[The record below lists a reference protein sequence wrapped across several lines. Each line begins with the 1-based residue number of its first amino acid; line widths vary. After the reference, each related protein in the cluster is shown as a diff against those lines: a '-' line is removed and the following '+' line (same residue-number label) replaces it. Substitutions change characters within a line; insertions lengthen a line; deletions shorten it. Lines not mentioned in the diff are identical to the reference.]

1 MVRKQTDE
9 EIVLGIHS
17 EDRRQVNVAIRSL
30 YDHHVGIVRRYVRSH
45 GGSTADADDL
55 VQVVVLDFIKAVRS
69 GVFQIK
75 EGRTLDVYLHVI
87 SKNRWLNV
95 VRQQGQVQLYPQDE
109 LPEPESQMSDETAA
123 TPLEEREEMDYYR
136 RQFER
141 LSERCRTILTAQ
153 RRDELSMKEIA
164 DLMGFENERVAINEK
179 YKCLQKL
186 KDLLKHHETENTAR
200 SNGVD

>member
-1 MVRKQTDE
+1 MVRKLTDE
-9 EIVLGIHS
+9 EIVLGITS
-17 EDRRQVNVAIRSL
+17 EDRREVNAAIRSL
-30 YDHHVGIVRRYVRSH
+30 YDHHVGIIRRYVRSH
-45 GGSTADADDL
+45 GGSTADSDDL
-55 VQVVVLDFIKAVRS
+55 VQVVVLDFIKVVRS
-69 GVFQIK
+69 GGFQVK

-87 SKNRWLNV
+87 CKNRWLNV
-95 VRQQGQVQLYPQDE
+95 LRQRSQVTLYPQDE
-109 LPEPESQMSDETAA
+109 LPEVEAAQSVETAA

-153 RRDELSMKEIA
+153 RRDDMTMKEIA
-164 DLMGFENERVAINEK
+164 ELMGFENERVAINEK

-200 SNGVD
+200 TNGMD